1 MALVKAVVYEEFKR
15 TDGTYNVKIKVY
27 HQKKKRFIDTM
38 HFLSTRQLDSDLKI
52 KDKFI
57 LQELAVILTDYRKSI
72 TELGSKLNFMTCDNL
87 KYFLDGK
94 DEEVDF
100 VKFCNNHIAMLKE
113 DGRDGTAKNHAKIKN
128 SLIDYFGKDRI
139 SMLEINAAMLYQ
151 YEKWLRRDRVM
162 TRINQLGKPVTT
174 KKKGMKDGGIYSHM
188 RDLRTLFNEA
198 CRLYNNE
205 DLGLVKIK
213 HYPFKVYKIG
223 APPKTR
229 KRNISPEQI
238 IQLRDCMLP
247 PDSRAE
253 LARDLFMLS
262 FYLCGMNAVDLYK
275 LDRYDPAWKRLEYNR
290 SKTEG
295 MRNDDAFISIKVVP
309 EASSL
314 LAKYMGTLQ
323 ARYSTANGLD
333 TALSKGMALVR
344 ERAELPELTFYWAR
358 HSFASIARNKCRI
371 NKDDI
376 AEALNHVDGEHRI
389 TDIYIEKD
397 WSVIDEVQAAVM
409 DFIRNFKNPPST
421 SVKRSAIAE
430 LVNPEEKRKTMHLVS
445 A

>member
-38 HFLSTRQLDSDLKI
+38 HFVSSRQLDSDLNI
-52 KDKFI
+52 KDRFI
-57 LQELAVILTDYRKSI
+57 LNELSFTLTDYRKTIVS
-72 TELGSKLNFMTCDNL
+72 LGPKLNFMTCDNF
-87 KYFLDGK
+87 KDFLEGK

-100 VKFCNNHIAMLKE
+100 VKFCNNHIAALKE

-128 SLIDYFGKDRI
+128 SLVDYFGKDRI

-151 YEKWLRRDRVM
+151 YEKWLRRERVM
-162 TRINQLGKPVTT
+162 TRANQLGKEVTT
-174 KKKGMKDGGIYSHM
+174 KKKGMKDGGIYPHM

-198 CRLYNNE
+198 CKLYNNE

-223 APPKTR
+223 APPKTK
-229 KRNISPEQI
+229 KRNIQPEQI
-238 IQLRDCMLP
+238 IKLRDCVLP
-247 PDSRAE
+247 TDSRAE
-253 LARDLFMLS
+253 LARDLFILS

-275 LDRYDPAWKRLEYNR
+275 LDRYDAEWERIEYNR

-295 MRNDDAFISIKVVP
+295 MRDDDAFISIEIVQ
-309 EASSL
+309 EARPL
-314 LAKYMGTLQ
+314 LAKYMGTLR

-333 TALSKGMALVR
+333 TALSKGMDLVR
-344 ERAELPELTFYWAR
+344 ERAELPELTYYWAR
-358 HSFASIARNKCRI
+358 HSFATIARNKCRMS
-371 NKDDI
+371 KDDI
-376 AEALNHVDGEHRI
+376 AEALNHVDGEHGT

-397 WSVIDEVQAAVM
+397 WSIVDDVQAAVIK
-409 DFIRNFKNPPST
+409 FIRDLKNPPRLK
-421 SVKRSAIAE
+421 VKAPANTE
-430 LVNPEEKRKTMHLVS
+430 LVMPEEHRKTMRLVS

>member
-1 MALVKAVVYEEFKR
+1 MALVKAVVYEEFKK
-15 TDGTYNVKIKVY
+15 TDGTYHVKIKVF

-38 HFLSTRQLDSDLKI
+38 HFLSVRQLDSDLKI

-57 LQELAVILTDYRKSI
+57 LNELSFTLNDYRKTI
-72 TELGSKLNFMTCDNL
+72 GGLGPKLDFMTCDDL
-87 KYFLDGK
+87 KAFLEGK
-94 DEEVDF
+94 DEEIDF
-100 VKFCNNHIAMLKE
+100 VKFCNHHVEASRQ
-113 DGRDGTAKNHAKIKN
+113 DGRDGTAKNHAKIRN
-128 SLIDYFGKDRI
+128 SLVDYFGKERI
-139 SMLEINAAMLYQ
+139 SIIEINAAMLYQ

-174 KKKGMKDGGIYSHM
+174 KKKGMKDGGIYPHM

-223 APPKTR
+223 APPKTK
-229 KRNISPEQI
+229 KRNIAAEQI
-238 IQLRDCMLP
+238 IALQKCVLP

-275 LDRYDPAWKRLEYNR
+275 LDRYDPSWERLDYNR

-295 MRNDDAFISIKVVP
+295 IRDDDAFISIKIVK
-309 EASSL
+309 EARPL

-323 ARYSTANGLD
+323 ARYSTSNGLD
-333 TALSKGMALVR
+333 TALSKGMELVR
-344 ERAELPELTFYWAR
+344 TVADLPELTFYWAR
-358 HSFASIARNKCRI
+358 HSFASIARNKCRM

-376 AEALNHVDGEHRI
+376 AEALNHVDGEHRT

-397 WSVIDEVQAAVM
+397 WSIIDDVQAAVI
-409 DFIRNFKNPPST
+409 DYIRALLNPPPKVKQQAVVKPINAEKQRST
-421 SVKRSAIAE
+421 MRLVIA
-430 LVNPEEKRKTMHLVS
+430 
-445 A
+445 

>member
-38 HFLSTRQLDSDLKI
+38 HFLSKRQMDTDLKI

-57 LQELAVILTDYRKSI
+57 LQELSVTLTDYRKTI
-72 TELGSKLNFMTCDNL
+72 GELGPKLNFMTCDDL
-87 KYFLDGK
+87 KAFLERK
-94 DEEVDF
+94 DEDVDF
-100 VKFCNNHIAMLKE
+100 VKFCNHHIEAVKQ
-113 DGRDGTAKNHAKIKN
+113 DGRDGTARNHAKIKN
-128 SLIDYFGKDRI
+128 SLMDYFQKDRI

-162 TRINQLGKPVTT
+162 TRINQLSKPVTT
-174 KKKGMKDGGIYSHM
+174 KKKGMKDGGIYPHM

-198 CRLYNNE
+198 CKLYNNE

-223 APPKTR
+223 SPPKTR
-229 KRNISPEQI
+229 KRNIAPEQI
-238 IQLRDCMLP
+238 IRLRDCVLP
-247 PDSRAE
+247 SDSRAE

-275 LDRYDPAWKRLEYNR
+275 LDRYDPSWKRVEYNR

-295 MRNDDAFISIKVVP
+295 MRDDDAFISIKIIP
-309 EASSL
+309 EARPL
-314 LAKYMGTLQ
+314 LEKYMGTLQ

-333 TALSKGMALVR
+333 TALSKGMELVR
-344 ERAELPELTFYWAR
+344 ERTELAELTFYWAR
-358 HSFASIARNKCRI
+358 HSFATIARNKCRI
-371 NKDDI
+371 SKDDI
-376 AEALNHVDGEHRI
+376 AEALNHVDGQHGT

-397 WSVIDEVQAAVM
+397 WSIVDDVQAAVM
-409 DFIRNFKNPPST
+409 DFIRTLHNPP
-421 SVKRSAIAE
+421 KLAIAKPVAQ
-430 LVNPEEKRKTMHLVS
+430 LVDPEKQRTTMRLVV

>member
-27 HQKKKRFIDTM
+27 HQKKKRFIDTQ
-38 HFLSTRQLDSDLKI
+38 HFLSSRQLGSGLKI

-57 LQELAVILTDYRKSI
+57 LNELSITLTDYRKTI
-72 TELGSKLNFMTCDNL
+72 TSLGPKLDFMTCDNL
-87 KYFLDGK
+87 KDFLEGK
-94 DEEVDF
+94 DDEVDF
-100 VKFCNNHIAMLKE
+100 VKFCNHHVDALKE
-113 DGRDGTAKNHAKIKN
+113 DGRDGTARNHTKIKN
-128 SLIDYFGKDRI
+128 SLVDYFGKDRI

-151 YEKWLRRDRVM
+151 YEKWLRRERVM
-162 TRINQLGKPVTT
+162 TRTNQLGKEVTI
-174 KKKGMKDGGIYSHM
+174 KKKGMKDGGIYPHM

-198 CRLYNNE
+198 CKLYNNE

-223 APPKTR
+223 AAPKTR
-229 KRNISPEQI
+229 KRNVTAEQI
-238 IQLRDCMLP
+238 IKLRDCTLP

-275 LDRYDPAWKRLEYNR
+275 LDRYDPAWERIEYNR

-295 MRNDDAFISIKVVP
+295 MRDDNAFISIKIVQ
-309 EASSL
+309 EARHL
-314 LAKYMGTLQ
+314 LEKYMGKLQ

-333 TALSKGMALVR
+333 TALSKGMELVR
-344 ERAELPELTFYWAR
+344 GRTELPELTFYWAR
-358 HSFASIARNKCRI
+358 HSFATIARNKCRMS
-371 NKDDI
+371 KDDI
-376 AEALNHVDGEHRI
+376 AEALNHVDGEHGT

-397 WSVIDEVQAAVM
+397 WSIVDDVQAAVIN
-409 DFIRNFKNPPST
+409 FIRTLDNPPKLAKAKPIVQLIDTDKQRST
-421 SVKRSAIAE
+421 MRLITA
-430 LVNPEEKRKTMHLVS
+430 
-445 A
+445 

>member
-27 HQKKKRFIDTM
+27 HQKKKRFIDTQ
-38 HFLSTRQLDSDLKI
+38 HFLSARQLDRYLKI

-57 LQELAVILTDYRKSI
+57 LDELSITLADYRKTI
-72 TELGSKLNFMTCDNL
+72 TNLGPKLDFMTCDNL
-87 KYFLDGK
+87 KDFLEGK

-100 VKFCNNHIAMLKE
+100 VKFCTHHVNALKE
-113 DGRDGTAKNHAKIKN
+113 DGRGGTAKNHAKIKN

-151 YEKWLRRDRVM
+151 YEKWLRRDRTM
-162 TRINQLGKPVTT
+162 TRINQLGKQVTVT
-174 KKKGMKDGGIYSHM
+174 KKGMKDGGIYPHM

-198 CRLYNNE
+198 CKLYNNE

-223 APPKTR
+223 APPKTK
-229 KRNISPEQI
+229 KRNITGEQI
-238 IQLRDCMLP
+238 TKLRDCVLP

-275 LDRYDPAWKRLEYNR
+275 LDRYDPAWQRIEYNR

-295 MRNDDAFISIKVVP
+295 MRDDDAFISINIVP
-309 EASSL
+309 EARPL
-314 LAKYMGTLQ
+314 LTKYMGTLRG
-323 ARYSTANGLD
+323 RYSTANGLD
-333 TALSKGMALVR
+333 TALSKGMELIR
-344 ERAELPELTFYWAR
+344 ERAQLPELTFYWAR
-358 HSFASIARNKCRI
+358 HSFATIARNKCRI

-376 AEALNHVDGEHRI
+376 AEALNHVDGQHGT

-397 WSVIDEVQAAVM
+397 WSIVDAVQDAVISNLRTLRCPQDSITQKAG
-409 DFIRNFKNPPST
+409 
-421 SVKRSAIAE
+421 
-430 LVNPEEKRKTMHLVS
+430 PEEQRQMMRLIV